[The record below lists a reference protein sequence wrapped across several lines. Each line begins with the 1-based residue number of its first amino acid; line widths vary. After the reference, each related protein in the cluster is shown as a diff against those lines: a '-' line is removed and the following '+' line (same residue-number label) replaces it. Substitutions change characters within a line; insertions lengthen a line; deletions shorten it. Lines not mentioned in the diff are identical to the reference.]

1 MTRII
6 NKATIDSNFQQYLS
20 DLDNYIEEI
29 RNIKE
34 VVSTD
39 TNFLSDNKNMVLA
52 MNYEIQIIESR
63 LNNIASKA
71 TQMQEIIDT
80 NLDDTEEQ

>member
-6 NKATIDSNFQQYLS
+6 NKATIDSNFQHYLT

-29 RNIKE
+29 GNIKE

-71 TQMQEIIDT
+71 KQMQEIIDT